1 MKVCNGDM
9 LLFDQIHVLKPN
21 FEDSVIREWE
31 HDGFFIVKRIFV
43 ENLYTKIVYLKNI
56 KISKNHYKYSD

>member
-9 LLFDQIHVLKPN
+9 LMFDQIHVLKPN

-43 ENLYTKIVYLKNI
+43 ENLYIKIV
-56 KISKNHYKYSD
+56 SKLSKLVKTTLQIQ